1 MATDLNYIATTS
13 LTLPTNADTIRDNLS
28 TNATLTLDALD
39 GSGSL
44 ATAEDIVID
53 GVRPTFASYAA
64 NAGTT
69 TVTITMASGESIASG
84 TPDATDFTVTSA
96 AGVTNTVTA
105 ATVASD
111 GNSIALTLTNMIVN
125 GADISVTYAQNSEA
139 SKQLKDANGNAVV
152 DVTTGQSITVTND
165 VSAPNITGVTSTLD
179 TSSGAVT
186 KGIGEVIPIQ
196 IAFDEVV
203 NVQGTPQLALET
215 GSTDAVAYYASGSGT
230 DTLTFNYTVLS
241 GHVATDLD
249 YKATTS
255 LTLPT
260 NSDTIRDN
268 LSTNA
273 TLTLDSPAG
282 SDSLGGNEAIA
293 VDGVRP
299 TISSYAANAGT
310 TTITLTMDDTVSGSP
325 NGSDFGLSVNSV
337 SKAVSSVAVSGT
349 SVTLS
354 LAEAIPNNATVT
366 LTYSQS
372 STESEKI
379 VDANGNPVVSV
390 TVPAVVTVTNDDDR
404 PTVSSVSG
412 PDGTYTA
419 GDDVSI
425 TIAFSEAVVVTGGN
439 PTLELETG
447 STDAKAT
454 YVSGS
459 GSANLVFTYSVAS
472 GHASSDLNYKATSS
486 LSIVDEGAT
495 IKDPA
500 GNLAIIT
507 LPALDNVS
515 ALAGTSAIEIA

>member
-1 MATDLNYIATTS
+1 M
-13 LTLPTNADTIRDNLS
+13 
-28 TNATLTLDALD
+28 
-39 GSGSL
+39 
-44 ATAEDIVID
+44 
-53 GVRPTFASYAA
+53 
-64 NAGTT
+64 
-69 TVTITMASGESIASG
+69 
-84 TPDATDFTVTSA
+84 
-96 AGVTNTVTA
+96 
-105 ATVASD
+105 
-111 GNSIALTLTNMIVN
+111 
-125 GADISVTYAQNSEA
+125 
-139 SKQLKDANGNAVV
+139 
-152 DVTTGQSITVTND
+152 
-165 VSAPNITGVTSTLD
+165 
-179 TSSGAVT
+179 
-186 KGIGEVIPIQ
+186 
-196 IAFDEVV
+196 
-203 NVQGTPQLALET
+203 
-215 GSTDAVAYYASGSGT
+215 
-230 DTLTFNYTVLS
+230 
-241 GHVATDLD
+241 ATDLD